1 VSALWSYLW
10 PLFAAGFAIGAVL
23 GLVAF
28 RLPRTRRSRR
38 NRLFVAGAAA
48 SLAAAGL
55 WSGPLGAADRFTNS
69 VERDVRAVLDY
80 YEMTQVTAHLHR
92 APLTRR
98 LILAGPAD
106 DFQRSELVRMMGQL
120 PGVSSAGWSVSE
132 ESMPLIAES
141 LAVTLA
147 GFLAGLLVAYVIDL
161 RRRYNLQWNW

>member
-1 VSALWSYLW
+1 
-10 PLFAAGFAIGAVL
+10 
-23 GLVAF
+23 
-28 RLPRTRRSRR
+28 
-38 NRLFVAGAAA
+38 
-48 SLAAAGL
+48 
-55 WSGPLGAADRFTNS
+55 
-69 VERDVRAVLDY
+69 LDY